1 MGMCICILVIHLKH
15 PATKPRSYMTERC
28 VLIGPAGACTTVAM
42 RNPDWSWMDL
52 SGYVAINQGDLMNNY
67 FSRLAI
73 LTGTTLLSIGAMAQS
88 TAPAGVGTTP
98 QTAAE
103 ATRKA
108 VPRADTGTVVRTAPS
123 AADRARQ
130 ANATAPAANS
140 DSTPAASTGSTAG
153 MDARSRPGRMRPARA
168 DRN

>member
-1 MGMCICILVIHLKH
+1 
-15 PATKPRSYMTERC
+15 
-28 VLIGPAGACTTVAM
+28 
-42 RNPDWSWMDL
+42 
-52 SGYVAINQGDLMNNY
+52 MNNHV
-67 FSRLAI
+67 SRLAI
-73 LTGTTLLSIGAMAQS
+73 LAGAALLSVGALAQS
-88 TAPAGVGTTP
+88 TAPGAAPMTSTPGGVGTTP

-130 ANATAPAANS
+130 AATKGSAP
-140 DSTPAASTGSTAG
+140 
-153 MDARSRPGRMRPARA
+153 A